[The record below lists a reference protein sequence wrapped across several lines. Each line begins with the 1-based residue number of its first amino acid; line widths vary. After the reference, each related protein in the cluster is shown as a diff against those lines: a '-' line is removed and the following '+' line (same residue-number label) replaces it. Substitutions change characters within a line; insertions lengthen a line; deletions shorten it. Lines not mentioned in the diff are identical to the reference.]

1 MIKRIRTIQGV
12 VDTIR
17 AEDPGTAITAHHLRA
32 LVRMG
37 VIPSQRAGCKY
48 LVAVEDV
55 LSYID
60 DQRYNAKE
68 NCYEALEVHN
78 QSSNR

>member
-1 MIKRIRTIQGV
+1 MKRVRTIQGV

-32 LVRMG
+32 LVRSG
-37 VIPSQRAGCKY
+37 AIPSRRAGSKY

-55 LSYID
+55 LAYFVC
-60 DQRYNAKE
+60 NANKKE
-68 NCYEALEVHN
+68 NYYENHWLSQE
-78 QSSNR
+78 